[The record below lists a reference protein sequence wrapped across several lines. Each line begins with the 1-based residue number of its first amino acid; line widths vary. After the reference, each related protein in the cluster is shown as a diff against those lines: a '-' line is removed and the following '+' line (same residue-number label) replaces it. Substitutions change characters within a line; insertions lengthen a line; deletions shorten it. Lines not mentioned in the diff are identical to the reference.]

1 MSNKLKAMQFP
12 KYLKTNRGTYTVVG
26 PIDGFDYFSIDLARS
41 LEAGKGYLNY
51 CDDTIW
57 IFADKKPVHSTQAPY
72 FWVDVGN
79 NGARFVRSRP
89 ANMILEQFSKKH
101 LLELSEES
109 IKEETRKMPEKSP
122 DDDEFLEMN
131 FKSNEV
137 FTPPINVAD
146 DPLKKIV
153 KYVLNRIRVSLGVYK
168 TKTFQKYQ
176 LSNMKQALLSNTKMS
191 ITYFN
196 QWAEI
201 LGFEYE
207 ITIHATEDAINPL
220 PETLYFLSTTN
231 TVYTKE
237 ELEASGY
244 ELDITHIQK
253 KEDGIENECIG

>member
-137 FTPPINVAD
+137 FFIQLIYCHETDLSPYDRAANTGD
-146 DPLKKIV
+146 DP
-153 KYVLNRIRVSLGVYK
+153 N
-168 TKTFQKYQ
+168 F
-176 LSNMKQALLSNTKMS
+176 A
-191 ITYFN
+191 
-196 QWAEI
+196 A
-201 LGFEYE
+201 
-207 ITIHATEDAINPL
+207 A
-220 PETLYFLSTTN
+220 
-231 TVYTKE
+231 
-237 ELEASGY
+237 
-244 ELDITHIQK
+244 
-253 KEDGIENECIG
+253 IENDTDCVPLLTIIVVVDGAA